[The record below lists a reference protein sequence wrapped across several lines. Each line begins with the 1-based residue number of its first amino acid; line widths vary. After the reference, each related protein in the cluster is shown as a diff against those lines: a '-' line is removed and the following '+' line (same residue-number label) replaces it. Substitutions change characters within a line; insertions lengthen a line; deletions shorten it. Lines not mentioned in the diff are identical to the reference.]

1 MLQIRRYRPEDHD
14 AVWNLHNI
22 ALWQVGAHAGNGPW
36 DNDLHNIE
44 EEYLNNGG
52 EFLVGILEGQIVT
65 MGALKP
71 ISEGK
76 AEVKR
81 MRVHPDHQRRGFG
94 QQILNALEARAT
106 ELGYRTLAL
115 DTAVIQTAAQQLY
128 LRNGFHE
135 VGRTVLTGFDA
146 ILFEKDIAPTEPPT
160 ARKTNEANL

>member
-1 MLQIRRYRPEDHD
+1 MLQIRRYTSEDHG

-44 EEYLNNGG
+44 EAYLNNGG
-52 EFLVGILEGQIVT
+52 EFLVGVLDGQIVA
-65 MGALKP
+65 MGALKR
-71 ISEGK
+71 ISEEK

-94 QQILNALEARAT
+94 QQILYALEARAK

-128 LRNGFHE
+128 LKNGFQE
-135 VGRTVLTGFDA
+135 TGRTVLVGFDA
-146 ILFEKDIAPTEPPT
+146 ILFEKQLLPPQS
-160 ARKTNEANL
+160 K